1 MSSSAVIAGY
11 VRSPFTQA
19 TKGALARVR
28 PDDLAAEVVL
38 ALIKKTGVNP
48 ADIEDLM
55 LGCAFPEGEQGF
67 NLGRIVVQLAGL
79 PIEVAGATI
88 NRWCGSSMEAIHMAA
103 GNIAAGKGEVFIAA
117 GVESMS
123 RIPMAGFNPLPN
135 PALYQKMPAA
145 YMSMGLTAE
154 NLARQFKIDR
164 TAQEAF
170 AIASHQKAAAADMSG
185 EIVGITIPPL
195 TSPLPSHSLPPQA
208 GGAGGGNGAAGAG
221 SSGKIPPLTSPPLA
235 GGIIIDKDGTIR
247 ANSTPEDL
255 AKLAPAFDAK
265 GTVTAATSSPLTDG
279 AAAVLVV
286 SEAYAKKHTLPILA
300 RITSMAVAGLDPAVM
315 GLGPVYATKKALARA
330 GLSVKDLDI
339 IEINEAFAA
348 QSIPCCQELGLDMKK
363 VNIEGGAIALGHPLG
378 ASGARITGK
387 AALLLAR
394 DKKAKYALATACIGG
409 GQGIATILEKV

>member
-79 PIEVAGATI
+79 PMEVAGVTV

-170 AIASHQKAAAADMSG
+170 AIASHAKAAAADMSG
-185 EIVGITIPPL
+185 EIVGIT
-195 TSPLPSHSLPPQA
+195 TKD
-208 GGAGGGNGAAGAG
+208 GVVN
-221 SSGKIPPLTSPPLA
+221 
-235 GGIIIDKDGTIR
+235 KDGTIR

-255 AKLAPAFDAK
+255 AKLAPVFDAK

-286 SEAYAKKHTLPILA
+286 SEAYAKKHKLPILA

-315 GLGPVYATKKALARA
+315 GLGPVHATKKALARA

-348 QSIPCCQELGLDMKK
+348 QSIPCCQELGFDMKK